1 MRKAVTAEC
10 GVRGAE
16 RTCATK
22 RRADADLARERHLSA
37 AARFATRHSSIRLQ
51 FCFRK
56 ILLDSIF
63 DRLISRHREEESTN
77 YESQLCSSAGG
88 ARDFA

>member
-16 RTCATK
+16 RTSATK

-63 DRLISRHREEESTN
+63 DIRSI
-77 YESQLCSSAGG
+77 
-88 ARDFA
+88 DFAPQRGRINQL